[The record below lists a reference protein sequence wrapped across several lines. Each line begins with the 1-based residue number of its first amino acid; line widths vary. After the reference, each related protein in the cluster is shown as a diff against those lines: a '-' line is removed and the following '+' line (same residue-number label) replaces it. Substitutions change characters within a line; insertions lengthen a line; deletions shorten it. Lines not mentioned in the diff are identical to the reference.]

1 MGKSTKKH
9 KVTEPSSQ
17 TKHTKKT
24 LKSLQKKYI
33 ANNCDN
39 LDNQYSNKCNEIA
52 LQKEEI
58 DIEDSQ
64 NNSALLYPTLTD
76 PEFNDKIFSKKEFND
91 TRYDGEIFE
100 DVKEH
105 SNELI
110 ENHFRVLK
118 PHQAFVKNFLS
129 FQTPYNS
136 LLLYHGL
143 GSGKTCSA
151 IGVCEESRDYLKQTG
166 IIRKNLI
173 VAAPNVIDNFKKQLF
188 DENNLKEKDGLWT
201 ISSCIGNKLI
211 DEINPTNLKG
221 LKKEQVIT
229 QIKSLIRTY
238 YVFMGY
244 IEFANYV
251 DKLMGDSTNKK
262 DIQRKIKNEFND
274 RLLVID
280 EMHNIRVS
288 IEDSK
293 NKIVADKLL
302 LVITNAERMRLLLL
316 TATPMYNNCT
326 EIIWLLNLL
335 NINDRR
341 PTIKLKKVFNEEGE
355 ITEQGKELLVR
366 KMRGYVSYVRGENP
380 YTFPFRIFPKDI
392 PSHTQYESSVKLQMN
407 GRKIKAPTTLDLY
420 VSSIGEEQLKGY
432 AFILDNLKQAKITI
446 EHDDGT
452 THAMPPFYTLD
463 TISYTMLQI
472 PIQALNIVYPG
483 GKIKR
488 DIDLM
493 EFYKPESSASST
505 STSNSSATS
514 TSTST
519 LSLKDVADV
528 DEEEFSSQRTSV
540 SEESS
545 QPEESNQSGGSVENI
560 TGTKGLERVVTFNNG
575 KYTYKSEH
583 DGFFKMDN
591 LGAYS
596 SKIHKICEH
605 ILNAIGI
612 VLVYSQYIDGG
623 LIPMA
628 LALEELGYKHF
639 TSSLFEPAIHTKKR
653 GTYAMITGD
662 TSNSK
667 DIVNALT
674 NKSNKDGN
682 DIKVILISK
691 SGSEGIDLKFIRQI
705 HIMEPWYN
713 MSRIEQIIG
722 RGVRDGSHKDLPFE
736 HRNVEIYM
744 HATTILDFPELET
757 ADEYI
762 YRFAETKA
770 IRIGQISRLLKE
782 NAVDCKLNQE
792 QLNFVEENFPEKIQ
806 LELSSGESID
816 DFQVGDK
823 DYTIQCDYD
832 KCMVPEDIDSS
843 DEIQMETY
851 NVKFASEASNYI
863 VDAVKSL
870 MEEKHFYTAETL
882 ILEINRLGKF
892 AIEQIYVALTKMIEE
907 KIPIYDK
914 YRRQGTLVNVSN
926 YYLFQPIEIENEN
939 ITTFERMVPIQT
951 KPATIGIKDLVTKDE
966 IAEMRSDD
974 DGYRT
979 LYELKELYDAII
991 ESASE
996 KAIRGEKEM
1005 TKICGSAIHL
1015 LARNE
1020 LISSENI
1027 INLLVE
1033 YLVDY
1038 LEYKKTI
1045 DLLNYFTQNN
1055 VGIDNTFE
1063 GKVHRYLTIKI
1074 KTVSGT
1080 SFILLYDKNVRKI
1093 VILNDKTN
1101 EWELNGEQYMAVV
1114 ATTALTKQYERIPQI
1129 KNSIIGFIDYDDD
1142 EGLSFKTKD
1151 TTNKRN
1157 SGAKCANAG
1166 KVKTIKQI
1174 NAVIGSELF
1183 NSENTKTV
1191 SQTTLCIM
1199 EEFLMRRYNVER
1211 PDRRWFFTYEE
1222 NKFLSLNN

>member
-9 KVTEPSSQ
+9 KVEPSSSQ
-17 TKHTKKT
+17 TKRIKKT
-24 LKSLQKKYI
+24 LKSIQKKYI

-64 NNSALLYPTLTD
+64 NNSSLLYPTLLD

-118 PHQAFVKNFLS
+118 PQQAFVKNFLS

-211 DEINPTNLKG
+211 EEINPTNLKG
-221 LKKEQVIT
+221 LKREQVIT
-229 QIKSLIRTY
+229 QIKSLIRAY

-392 PSHTQYESSVKLQMN
+392 PSHTQYKSDVKIQMN
-407 GRKIKAPTTLDLY
+407 GRKIKTPTTLDLY

-432 AFILDNLKQAKITI
+432 AFIMDNLKQAKIMI

-483 GKIKR
+483 GKIKQ

-493 EFYKPESSASST
+493 EFYKSESSSKST
-505 STSNSSATS
+505 STSS
-514 TSTST
+514 STST
-519 LSLKDVADV
+519 LSLKDVEDV
-528 DEEEFSSQRTSV
+528 DEEEFSSQRSSV
-540 SEESS
+540 SKEESS
-545 QPEESNQSGGSVENI
+545 QSGGSVENI
-560 TGTKGLERVVTFNNG
+560 TGTKGLEKVVTFNNG

-583 DGFFKMDN
+583 AGFFKMDN
-591 LGAYS
+591 LVAYS
-596 SKIHKICEH
+596 SKMHKICEH
-605 ILNAIGI
+605 ILSAVGI

-628 LALEELGYKHF
+628 LALEELGYKHY
-639 TSSLFEPAIHTKKR
+639 TSSLFEPTIHAKKK

-674 NKSNKDGN
+674 NKTNKDGN

-744 HATTILDFPELET
+744 HATTIPDFPELET

-770 IRIGQISRLLKE
+770 VRIGQISRLLKE

-806 LELSSGESID
+806 LELSSGEKID

-870 MEEKHFYTAETL
+870 MEEKHFYTSETL

-914 YRRQGTLVNVSN
+914 YKRQGTLVNVSN

-939 ITTFERMVPIQT
+939 ITLFERMVPIQT
-951 KPATIGIKDLVTKDE
+951 KPAAIGIKDLVTQDE
-966 IAEMRSDD
+966 MAEMRSDD

-996 KAIRGEKEM
+996 KAVRGEKEIA
-1005 TKICGSAIHL
+1005 KICGSAIHL

-1055 VGIDNTFE
+1055 IGIDNTFE
-1063 GKVHRYLTIKI
+1063 GKVHRYLTTKI

-1101 EWELNGEQYMAVV
+1101 AWELNGEQYMAVI
-1114 ATTALTKQYERIPQI
+1114 ATTALTKQYERIQQI
-1129 KNSIIGFIDYDDD
+1129 KNPIIGFIDYDED

-1222 NKFLSLNN
+1222 NKFLSVNN

>member
-9 KVTEPSSQ
+9 KINTSSQ
-17 TKHTKKT
+17 IKSHKKT
-24 LKSLQKKYI
+24 LKSIQKKYI
-33 ANNCDN
+33 ENKCDN
-39 LDNQYSNKCNEIA
+39 PDNMYSSKCNEIL
-52 LQKEEI
+52 LQKEEH
-58 DIEDSQ
+58 DIKDSQ
-64 NNSALLYPTLTD
+64 DNSPLLYPTLTD
-76 PEFNDKIFSKKEFND
+76 TQFNDKIYSKKEFND

-110 ENHFRVLK
+110 ENNFRVLK

-166 IIRKNLI
+166 LIRKNMI

-201 ISSCIGNKLI
+201 ITSCIGNKLI
-211 DEINPTNLKG
+211 EEINPTNLKG
-221 LKKEQVIT
+221 LKREQVIT
-229 QIKSLIRTY
+229 QIKSLIRSY

-262 DIQRKIKNEFND
+262 DIQRKLKNEFND

-355 ITEQGKELLVR
+355 LTEKGKELLVR

-380 YTFPFRIFPKDI
+380 YTFPYRIFPKDI
-392 PSHTQYESSVKLQMN
+392 PSHTPYKSVVKTQMN
-407 GRKIKAPTTLDLY
+407 GRKIKHPTTLDLY
-420 VSSIGEEQLKGY
+420 VSPIGEEQLKGY
-432 AFILDNLKQAKITI
+432 AFIMDNLKKAKITI

-483 GKIKR
+483 GKFKNNIE
-488 DIDLM
+488 LM
-493 EFYKPESSASST
+493 EFYKPDSSASST
-505 STSNSSATS
+505 SSSS
-514 TSTST
+514 DSSSI
-519 LSLKDVADV
+519 SLKDVIDV
-528 DEEEFSSQRTSV
+528 DEEESNSQRSSV
-540 SEESS
+540 SSSNEES
-545 QPEESNQSGGSVENI
+545 EQSGGSAENI
-560 TGTKGLERVVTFNNG
+560 TGTKGLGRVVTFNNG
-575 KYTYKSEH
+575 KYTYKSEYK
-583 DGFFKMDN
+583 GFFKMDN
-591 LGAYS
+591 LVAYS
-596 SKIHKICEH
+596 SKMHKICQH
-605 ILNAIGI
+605 ILNSIGI

-628 LALEELGYKHF
+628 LALEELGYKHY
-639 TSSLFEPAIHTKKR
+639 TSSLFEPSIHAKKI

-662 TSNSK
+662 TTNSK

-744 HATTILDFPELET
+744 HATTIPEFPELET

-792 QLNFVEENFPEKIQ
+792 QLNFVEDNFPEKIK
-806 LELSSGESID
+806 LELSSGGSID

-832 KCMVPEDIDSS
+832 KCMEPTEIDSS
-843 DEIQMETY
+843 SDIQVETY

-863 VDAVKSL
+863 IDAVKSL
-870 MEEKHFYTAETL
+870 MEEKHFYTSETL

-914 YRRQGTLVNVSN
+914 YKRQGTLVNVSN

-939 ITTFERMVPIQT
+939 ISVFERMVPIQT
-951 KPATIGIKDLVTKDE
+951 KPTAIGIKDLVIQEEKTD
-966 IAEMRSDD
+966 IGSND
-974 DGYRT
+974 DGYRI
-979 LYELKELYDAII
+979 LYELKEIYDAII

-1015 LARNE
+1015 LARHE

-1038 LEYKKTI
+1038 LEYKKLI
-1045 DLLNYFTQNN
+1045 DLLNYFTQNHI
-1055 VGIDNTFE
+1055 GIDNTFE
-1063 GKVHRYLTIKI
+1063 GKIHRYLTTKI
-1074 KTVSGT
+1074 KTVRGS

-1101 EWELNGEQYMAVV
+1101 EWEVNGEQYMAVI
-1114 ATTALTKQYERIPQI
+1114 ATTALTKQYERIQQI
-1129 KNSIIGFIDYDDD
+1129 KNPIIGFIDYDE
-1142 EGLSFKTKD
+1142 EGLSFKTRD

-1174 NAVIGSELF
+1174 NSVIGTNIF

-1199 EEFLMRRYNVER
+1199 QEFLMRQYNIER

-1222 NKFLSLNN
+1222 NKFLSINQ